1 MSADVDVVV
10 IGAGPYG
17 LSIAAQL
24 THRRVE
30 HRVVGHPMQFWMT
43 QMPKG
48 MLLKSEGFASN
59 LYDSEESYTLARHC
73 VHRGLA
79 YADLGLPVPLQT
91 FIEYGLAFQGQ
102 QVPHLEKK
110 SVVTLE
116 SDVAGFSLSLD
127 DGETFRARRVV
138 VAIGVGHFSHVP
150 HRLEHLPSK
159 LLTHSSVHHDLS
171 RFEGKDVTVLGGG
184 ASAIDLAALLR
195 EAGATVRLVT
205 RKPQLDIHSRM
216 QLPRPLADR
225 LLKPMS
231 GIGPSWRSFF
241 FTHAPVIFH
250 SMPQARRVRWVRTH
264 VGPAGGWFMAERLL
278 GRIPILTG
286 CNLLE
291 AHVVT
296 DQVKLRFATS
306 NGSVQTLR
314 TDHVIAATGYRPDL
328 GRLCFLGPK
337 LSSAVAC
344 VDRAPVLSSHFQA
357 SVPGLYFVGPI
368 SANSFGP
375 VTRFAVGAKF
385 TARRLSQHM
394 ARTTPVARR
403 MRPPVLTPGGD
414 MVDAANHQLKTLRSA
429 KRGTLDEPLSDSDMG
444 RRQLQRIP

>member
-73 VHRGLA
+73 AHRGLA

-150 HRLEHLPSK
+150 HRLEHLPSE

-171 RFEGKDVTVLGGG
+171 RFEGKRSGWRRFGNRPCG
-184 ASAIDLAALLR
+184 SAARGRSHSAACDS
-195 EAGATVRLVT
+195 E
-205 RKPQLDIHSRM
+205 
-216 QLPRPLADR
+216 
-225 LLKPMS
+225 
-231 GIGPSWRSFF
+231 
-241 FTHAPVIFH
+241 
-250 SMPQARRVRWVRTH
+250 
-264 VGPAGGWFMAERLL
+264 
-278 GRIPILTG
+278 
-286 CNLLE
+286 
-291 AHVVT
+291 
-296 DQVKLRFATS
+296 
-306 NGSVQTLR
+306 
-314 TDHVIAATGYRPDL
+314 AATGHSQPDAAAASVS
-328 GRLCFLGPK
+328 GSAAQTDVWHWAVVAIFLFHTRTRHLPQHAP
-337 LSSAVAC
+337 SSA
-344 VDRAPVLSSHFQA
+344 S
-357 SVPGLYFVGPI
+357 
-368 SANSFGP
+368 
-375 VTRFAVGAKF
+375 
-385 TARRLSQHM
+385 
-394 ARTTPVARR
+394 
-403 MRPPVLTPGGD
+403 
-414 MVDAANHQLKTLRSA
+414 
-429 KRGTLDEPLSDSDMG
+429 
-444 RRQLQRIP
+444 